1 MFQRIDTNFD
11 RRVSLNEFQRAVPEI
26 QKWGVK
32 IQDPVRVFKSIDKNG
47 GGMIL
52 FDEFCE
58 WAIKKNLD
66 LEDDDD

>member
-1 MFQRIDTNFD
+1 MEKWVSNIGDPQEAFHEID
-11 RRVSLNEFQRAVPEI
+11 Q
-26 QKWGVK
+26 
-32 IQDPVRVFKSIDKNG
+32 NG
-47 GGMIL
+47 GGQIL